1 MRKGP
6 QGQRIGKGLPDRGA
20 CDQANIPD
28 GSIEGLMAPRLKTRG
43 FLLLNRSAGTQAHRM
58 MVPLSA
64 GNLKIGIT

>member
-28 GSIEGLMAPRLKTRG
+28 GSIEGLMAPRLKTTHILSG
-43 FLLLNRSAGTQAHRM
+43 APLPWFFVAQ
-58 MVPLSA
+58 PLSLHP
-64 GNLKIGIT
+64 GS